1 MSRVLHLFACISVWI
16 TLIGA
21 STNCQEAAQESTKK
35 EAVAKIVLAEDEQP
49 TTANS
54 QDNCQETP
62 PENNDQEEIS
72 EIVLPE
78 DEQPIADSQA
88 EEDQE
93 PEELSVQDLAGRIIR
108 EIIIQGNE
116 QVSQQAI
123 LNKIPYRKGQKFDP
137 IKTRETIRN
146 LYFDFKRFRTI
157 NIMAEPIDPDMI
169 DLYIMVEE
177 KIPLKEIIF
186 EGNSAITEKEI
197 NEKVTALDTPAIDSE
212 ELKIF
217 ANSIKKLYLERGYY
231 NATINPEL
239 NVDAN
244 GKGSVIFHIIEGN
257 KSLVKRI
264 SFKGNCNV
272 SGKTLRSIIYTREDW
287 LLSFLDKSGTY
298 LPERLE
304 GDKHAIEM
312 YYQSNG
318 FLNAKVVAI
327 TPEMD
332 ACNNFNILFEI
343 QEGDLYRI
351 GSVSAAGN
359 DLICEEKLLQVIPIK
374 PGDLYSREKI
384 IDAIKNLELVWGS
397 FGYMYAHIE
406 PSINPNDETKTVD
419 LAFHNELGNQITLG
433 KLTIRGNKKTRDKI
447 IRRQIL
453 FSEGDLLTNTRME
466 QSKERIQSLGY
477 FDQREGVN
485 WKIIRTGENNADLDL
500 MLKEAKTG
508 HAGFQLGFAGNPASI
523 RDPLKGAS
531 LQLDVGD
538 TNLLGTGIRANL
550 NSRFSH
556 EDFSLGF
563 NITQP
568 WLFDKPILGALDVYH
583 KRLAYEDF
591 NFTTPVNEIDTGLT
605 VTSGFVTQWNDS
617 FLRDTFIRGALGIDS
632 IKYQPDPPKAHI
644 MELQNPEKT
653 FAEGQYNII
662 LAKLFTPGNFGSFS
676 LHVGQDKRNHPMHPT
691 GGFSWLAR
699 AQTTFNFTNRCLG
712 FQKYDIE
719 GHWYTP
725 LIGAYDLV
733 FHLHAY
739 LGIVAP
745 LNDCKLIPYRE
756 LFHIGGP
763 ASVRGFLFGEI
774 GPQFNVF
781 DQISEGTR
789 GDSIGGKKA
798 TFLNAELI
806 FPITP
811 DMNMKGVFF
820 YDGGA
825 GWDNPYVTNAN
836 RQFIRNNSFSYRHA
850 IGFGIRIYQPM
861 PIKIDWGFKLDPRKG
876 EPAYEV
882 HFNTAYEW

>member
-1 MSRVLHLFACISVWI
+1 MA
-16 TLIGA
+16 
-21 STNCQEAAQESTKK
+21 TN
-35 EAVAKIVLAEDEQP
+35 
-49 TTANS
+49 TANEK
-54 QDNCQETP
+54 N
-62 PENNDQEEIS
+62 EEID
-72 EIVLPE
+72 EIVLPDDSNHEETGE
-78 DEQPIADSQA
+78 DDAA
-88 EEDQE
+88 ESE
-93 PEELSVQDLAGRIIR
+93 PNAQSLQGATIHDIIV
-108 EIIIQGNE
+108 QGNQ
-116 QVSQQAI
+116 QVSVQAI
-123 LNKIPYRKGQKFDP
+123 LNKIPYRKGQKFDLL
-137 IKTRETIRN
+137 KTRETIRN
-146 LYFDFKRFRTI
+146 LYHDFKRFRTI
-157 NIMAEPIDPDMI
+157 NLFADPIDDEMI
-169 DLYIMVEE
+169 DLYVIVEE
-177 KIPLKEIIF
+177 KIPVKEIIF
-186 EGNSAITEKEI
+186 DGNSAVTEKEI
-197 NEKVTALDTPAIDSE
+197 NEKIPLEDTPAIDPE
-212 ELKIF
+212 ELQIF
-217 ANSIKKLYLERGYY
+217 ANAIKKLYQERGYY
-231 NATINPEL
+231 NAQVNPEL
-239 NVDAN
+239 IVDEN
-244 GKGSVIFHIIEGN
+244 GKGTIIFHFDEGC

-272 SGKTLRSIIYTREDW
+272 SGKTLRSIMYTREDW

-298 LPERLE
+298 LPDRLE

-318 FLNAKVVAI
+318 YLNAKVASI
-327 TPEMD
+327 TPQKD
-332 ACNNFNILFEI
+332 DCGNFNLLFEI
-343 QEGDLYRI
+343 QEGDLYTI
-351 GSVSAAGN
+351 GTISAPGN
-359 DLICEEKLLQVIPIK
+359 DLICEEKLLQAIPIK
-374 PGDLYSREKI
+374 TGDLYSREKI

-397 FGYMYAHIE
+397 LGYLYSHIE

-419 LAFHNELGNQITLG
+419 LAFHSELGNQITLG
-433 KLTIRGNKKTRDKI
+433 KLTIRGNQKTRDKI
-447 IRRQIL
+447 IRRQIT
-453 FSEGDLLTNTRME
+453 FAEGDLLTNTRME

-485 WKIIRTGENNADLDL
+485 WKIIRTGEQSADLDL

-538 TNLLGTGIRANL
+538 TNLMGTGIRTNL

-568 WLFDKPILGALDVYH
+568 WMFDKPILGALDVFH
-583 KRLAYEDF
+583 KRLAYEEF
-591 NFTTPVNEIDTGLT
+591 NYTTAVNEIDTGMAI
-605 VTSGFVTQWNDS
+605 TSGFVTQWNNS
-617 FLRDTFIRGALGIDS
+617 YFRDTFIRGMLGFDS
-632 IKYQPDPPKAHI
+632 IKYNPDPPRAHI
-644 MELQNPEKT
+644 LELQEPERA
-653 FAEGQYNII
+653 FAEAQYDII
-662 LAKLFTPGNFGSFS
+662 LKQLFTPGNFGSFS
-676 LHVGQDKRNHPMHPT
+676 FQMGQDKRNHPMHPT
-691 GGFSWLAR
+691 GGYSWLAR
-699 AQTTFNFTNRCLG
+699 AQATFNFNTQCLG

-733 FHLHAY
+733 FHLHTY
-739 LGIVAP
+739 LGVVAP
-745 LNDCKLIPYRE
+745 FSCRVIPYRE

-774 GPQFNVF
+774 GPQFNVV
-781 DQISEGTR
+781 DQISEITR
-789 GDSIGGKKA
+789 GDSIGGTKA

-811 DMNMKGVFF
+811 DMNMKGVVF

-836 RQFIRNNSFSYRHA
+836 RQFIRNNHFSYRHA

-876 EPAYEV
+876 ESAYEV

>member
-1 MSRVLHLFACISVWI
+1 MISMSRILHLLATIIMGTS
-16 TLIGA
+16 LIGA
-21 STNCQEAAQESTKK
+21 SLKCQEPVMPEVQE
-35 EAVAKIVLAEDEQP
+35 
-49 TTANS
+49 
-54 QDNCQETP
+54 
-62 PENNDQEEIS
+62 QEEIA
-72 EIVLPE
+72 EIILPE
-78 DEQPIADSQA
+78 DEQNSSSEQ
-88 EEDQE
+88 ESDQSAA
-93 PEELSVQDLAGRIIR
+93 PDLTGRIIR
-108 EIIIQGNE
+108 EIIIEGNQ
-116 QVSQQAI
+116 QVSTQAI

-137 IKTRETIRN
+137 IKSRELIRS

-157 NIMAEPIDPDMI
+157 NIMADPIDPDMVDI
-169 DLYIMVEE
+169 YLMVQE
-177 KIPLKEIIF
+177 KTPIKEIIF
-186 EGNSAITEKEI
+186 EGNCAVTEKEI
-197 NEKVTALDTPAIDSE
+197 DEKVIPADTPSLDSE

-231 NATINPEL
+231 NASVNPEL
-239 NVDAN
+239 TVDAN
-244 GKGSVIFHIIEGN
+244 GKGTVVFHIIEGN

-264 SFKGNCNV
+264 SFKGNRNV

-304 GDKHAIEM
+304 ADKHAIEM

-318 FLNAKVVAI
+318 FLTAKVVSI
-327 TPEMD
+327 TPETD
-332 ACNNFNILFEI
+332 ECGNFNLLFEI

-351 GSVSAAGN
+351 GSVSAPGN
-359 DLICEEKLLQVIPIK
+359 DLICEEKLLQVVPIK
-374 PGDLYSREKI
+374 CGDLYSREKI

-406 PSINPNDETKTVD
+406 PSINPNDDTKTVD
-419 LAFHNELGNQITLG
+419 LAFHSELGNQITLG
-433 KLTIRGNKKTRDKI
+433 KLTIRGNYKTRDKI

-485 WKIIRTGENNADLDL
+485 WKIIRTGENMADLDL

-538 TNLLGTGIRANL
+538 TNLMGTGIRTNL

-568 WLFDKPILGALDVYH
+568 WLFDRPILGAFDVYH

-591 NFTTPVNEIDTGLT
+591 NYTTPVNEIDTGLT
-605 VTSGFVTQWNDS
+605 LTTGFVTQWNDS
-617 FLRDTFIRGALGIDS
+617 LLRDTFIRGALGIDS
-632 IKYQPDPPKAHI
+632 IKYNPSPPKGSI
-644 MELQNPEKT
+644 TELPTKPER
-653 FAEGQYNII
+653 AYANLQYNQI
-662 LAKLFTPGNFGSFS
+662 LRQLFTPGNFGSFS

-691 GGFSWLAR
+691 GGYSWLAR
-699 AQTTFNFTNRCLG
+699 AQATFNVNKKCLG
-712 FQKYDIE
+712 FQKYDLE

-725 LIGAYDLV
+725 LIGSYDLV
-733 FHLHAY
+733 FHLHTY
-739 LGIVAP
+739 LGVVAP
-745 LNDCKLIPYRE
+745 LQCTHIPYRE

-774 GPQFNVF
+774 GPQFNVLDAF
-781 DQISEGTR
+781 SESTR
-789 GDSIGGKKA
+789 GDSIGGTKA
-798 TFLNAELI
+798 TFINAELI

-811 DMNMKGVFF
+811 DMNMKGVVF

-836 RQFIRNNSFSYRHA
+836 RQFIRNNGFNYRHA
-850 IGFGIRIYQPM
+850 IGFGIRLYQPM

>member
-1 MSRVLHLFACISVWI
+1 MISMNLIMRLFACVSVLIALAGVSIS
-16 TLIGA
+16 
-21 STNCQEAAQESTKK
+21 CQEVPL
-35 EAVAKIVLAEDEQP
+35 EANE
-49 TTANS
+49 
-54 QDNCQETP
+54 
-62 PENNDQEEIS
+62 QEEIS

-78 DEQPIADSQA
+78 DEHAAQ
-88 EEDQE
+88 QE
-93 PEELSVQDLAGRIIR
+93 PEEELSVHDLAGRIIR
-108 EIIIQGNE
+108 DIIVQGNQ
-116 QVSQQAI
+116 QVSEQAI

-137 IKTRETIRN
+137 IKSRELIRN

-157 NIMAEPIDPDMI
+157 NIMADPIDPDMI
-169 DLYIMVEE
+169 DLYIIIQE

-186 EGNSAITEKEI
+186 QGNSAISEKEI
-197 NEKVTALDTPAIDSE
+197 NEKVPALDTPAIDSE

-217 ANSIKKLYLERGYY
+217 ANAIKKLYLERGYY

-239 NVDAN
+239 IVDEN
-244 GKGSVIFHIIEGN
+244 GKGTIIFHIVEGT
-257 KSLVKRI
+257 KSLVKKI
-264 SFKGNCNV
+264 SFKGNYNV
-272 SGKTLRSIIYTREDW
+272 SGKILRSIIYTREDW

-312 YYQSNG
+312 YYQSHG
-318 FLNAKVVAI
+318 FLNAKVVSI
-327 TPEMD
+327 TPETD
-332 ACNNFNILFEI
+332 ACNNFNILFDI
-343 QEGDLYRI
+343 QEGDLYTIRSI
-351 GSVSAAGN
+351 SAPGN
-359 DLICEEKLLQVIPIK
+359 DLICEEKLLPVIPIK
-374 PGDLYSREKI
+374 SGDLYSREKI

-406 PSINPNDETKTVD
+406 PSINPDDDTKTVD
-419 LAFHNELGNQITLG
+419 LAFHSELGNQITLG
-433 KLTIRGNKKTRDKI
+433 KLTIRGNQKTRDKI

-453 FSEGDLLTNTRME
+453 FGEGDLLTNTRME
-466 QSKERIQSLGY
+466 QSKERIQALGY

-485 WKIIRTGENNADLDL
+485 WKIIRTGENTADLDL

-556 EDFSLGF
+556 EDFSLGL

-568 WLFDKPILGALDVYH
+568 WLFDKPILGAFDVYH

-591 NFTTPVNEIDTGLT
+591 NFTTPVNEIDTGMT
-605 VTSGFVTQWNDS
+605 ITSGFVTQWSDS
-617 FLRDTFIRGALGIDS
+617 LLRDTFIRGALGIDS
-632 IKYQPDPPKAHI
+632 IKYQPDPPKAFI
-644 MELQNPEKT
+644 MELQPPERA
-653 FAEGQYNII
+653 FAEEQYDII
-662 LAKLFTPGNFGSFS
+662 LRKLFTPGNFGSFS
-676 LHVGQDKRNHPMHPT
+676 FHMGQDKRNHPMHPS
-691 GGFSWLAR
+691 GGYSWLAR
-699 AQTTFNFTNRCLG
+699 ATATFNFTNRCLG

-719 GHWYTP
+719 GHWYTA
-725 LIGAYDLV
+725 LIGSYDLV
-733 FHLHAY
+733 FHLHTY

-745 LNDCKLIPYRE
+745 FHCKMIPYRE

-774 GPQFNVF
+774 GPQFNVL
-781 DQISEGTR
+781 DRISEATR
-789 GDSIGGKKA
+789 GDSIGGTKA

-806 FPITP
+806 FPITA

-836 RQFIRNNSFSYRHA
+836 RPFIRNNGFNYRHA
-850 IGFGIRIYQPM
+850 VGFGIRIYQPM

>member
-1 MSRVLHLFACISVWI
+1 MSRILHLFACMSIWATI
-16 TLIGA
+16 IIAPTY
-21 STNCQEAAQESTKK
+21 CQEASVPDITE
-35 EAVAKIVLAEDEQP
+35 
-49 TTANS
+49 
-54 QDNCQETP
+54 
-62 PENNDQEEIS
+62 QEEIS

-78 DEQPIADSQA
+78 DEQSTSDET
-88 EEDQE
+88 EEE
-93 PEELSVQDLAGRIIR
+93 REELSAQDLSGRVIR
-108 EIIIQGNE
+108 EIIIQGNQ
-116 QVSQQAI
+116 QVSVQAI
-123 LNKIPYRKGQKFDP
+123 LNKIPYRKGQQFDP
-137 IKTRETIRN
+137 IKTRELIRN

-157 NIMAEPIDPDMI
+157 TIMADPIDPDMI
-169 DLYIMVEE
+169 DLSIIVEE
-177 KIPLKEIIF
+177 KIPVKEIIF
-186 EGNSAITEKEI
+186 EGNSAVTEKEI
-197 NEKVTALDTPAIDSE
+197 NEKVPALDIPAIDSE

-217 ANSIKKLYLERGYY
+217 ANAIKKLYLERGYY

-239 NVDAN
+239 IVDEN
-244 GKGSVIFHIIEGN
+244 GKGSVIFHIIEGC

-272 SGKTLRSIIYTREDW
+272 SSKTLRSIIYTREDW

-318 FLNAKVVAI
+318 FLNAKVISI
-327 TPEMD
+327 TPETD
-332 ACNNFNILFEI
+332 NCGNFKILFEI
-343 QEGDLYRI
+343 QEGDLYTIR
-351 GSVSAAGN
+351 SVSAAGN
-359 DLICEEKLLQVIPIK
+359 DLICEEKLLQVVPIK

-406 PSINPNDETKTVD
+406 PSINPNDDTKTVD
-419 LAFHNELGNQITLG
+419 LAFHSELGNQITLG
-433 KLTIRGNKKTRDKI
+433 KLTIRGNQKTRDKI

-485 WKIIRTGENNADLDL
+485 WKIIRTGENTADLDL

-538 TNLLGTGIRANL
+538 TNLLGTGVRVNL

-591 NFTTPVNEIDTGLT
+591 NFTTAVNEIDTGMA
-605 VTSGFVTQWNDS
+605 VTTGVVTQWNDS

-632 IKYQPDPPKAHI
+632 IKYQPDPPKATI
-644 MELQNPEKT
+644 LELQQPERT
-653 FAEGQYNII
+653 IAQTQYNEI
-662 LAKLFTPGNFGSFS
+662 LEKLFTPGNFGSFS
-676 LHVGQDKRNHPMHPT
+676 VHLGQDKRNHPMHPT
-691 GGFSWLAR
+691 GGYSWLAR
-699 AQTTFNFTNRCLG
+699 AQTTFNFNSRCLG

-725 LIGAYDLV
+725 LIGSYDLV

-745 LNDCKLIPYRE
+745 FNCKIIPYRE

-781 DQISEGTR
+781 DQFSEAAR

-798 TFLNAELI
+798 TFMNAELI

-836 RQFIRNNSFSYRHA
+836 RQFIRNNGFNYRHA